1 MPEEKTVS
9 LTVIKVLPGGREEII
24 AEATIDL
31 RYNFGKEFKN
41 GTVDL
46 IPAKR
51 NWGTT
56 CKQFSYTAE
65 IKILDQSHY
74 EVFRKCVEWCRKV

>member
-56 CKQFSYTAE
+56 CKQFAYTAE

-74 EVFRKCVEWCRKV
+74 EVFQKCVEWCRKV